1 MRQGR
6 GRPRK
11 GRDARLFPTLRE
23 LGISKQLSSDCQK
36 LAVIP
41 EAEFERRLAAAAA
54 MKDPQKLTMAAR
66 VPKMLRRQ
74 VPGRSVTRSELPRA
88 AATPTAATAPMKNRA
103 AAISAQGRWLA
114 PSRVHTFMAAKQ
126 SWARTIHPSPRRA
139 RSRGREPPGAG
150 WRTAPPQG
158 PLEKGPSS
166 GGPKRSGV
174 RGSMPNAEP
183 RASAPRLDGHGRG
196 RLP

>member
-54 MKDPQKLTMAAR
+54 MKDPQKLTMAA
-66 VPKMLRRQ
+66 MLGA
-74 VPGRSVTRSELPRA
+74 VA
-88 AATPTAATAPMKNRA
+88 AGAERGGHTSLADAVARMAPP
-103 AAISAQGRWLA
+103 
-114 PSRVHTFMAAKQ
+114 PSRVYRPD
-126 SWARTIHPSPRRA
+126 ARHQQTYDELYRCYRELYDA
-139 RSRGREPPGAG
+139 FGRSSNLMQRLRG
-150 WRTAPPQG
+150 W
-158 PLEKGPSS
+158 K
-166 GGPKRSGV
+166 K
-174 RGSMPNAEP
+174 
-183 RASAPRLDGHGRG
+183 
-196 RLP
+196 